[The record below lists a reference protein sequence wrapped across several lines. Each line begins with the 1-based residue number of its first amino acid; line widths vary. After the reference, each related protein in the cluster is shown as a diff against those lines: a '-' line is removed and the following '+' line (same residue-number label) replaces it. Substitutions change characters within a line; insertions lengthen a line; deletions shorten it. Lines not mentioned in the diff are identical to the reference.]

1 VEPKREQNAKKET
14 IAAAEAIDMARK
26 VSEIRATK
34 GRKVVRLAVKGAT
47 DEEIAALVVGPSGN
61 LRAPA
66 LRLGKTLVVGFDEEM
81 YAELIS

>member
-1 VEPKREQNAKKET
+1 MEAKREQNAKKET

-47 DEEIAALVVGPSGN
+47 DQEIAALVVGPAATCAPRRCASG
-61 LRAPA
+61 RRSWSAST
-66 LRLGKTLVVGFDEEM
+66 RRCM
-81 YAELIS
+81 RS